1 MFRFIC
7 PRSAVWPEDLHL
19 GVFGI
24 SVAAEAKGIEK
35 WRVRGSRGP
44 RLSSEAVTLKD
55 RQRIQQRDCLGA
67 AGAREVGQA
76 WKLGHVWSPEP
87 RDRR

>member
-1 MFRFIC
+1 MER
-7 PRSAVWPEDLHL
+7 E
-19 GVFGI
+19 
-24 SVAAEAKGIEK
+24 
-35 WRVRGSRGP
+35 SRGP

-55 RQRIQQRDCLGA
+55 QQRIQQRDCLGA
-67 AGAREVGQA
+67 ARAREVGQA